1 MESGNGVVAEEERNG
16 VIEKE
21 EIVGENEEKVD
32 EMPNNSSSV
41 EGELPEIGSKC
52 KPSTHS
58 KSSGKVSS
66 KTGARGSAALART
79 KRASLTHSV
88 SFPAKGVNSGVLST
102 SADVQPK
109 KSGPKES
116 QVMKSGLASK
126 NGRRTSLT
134 APTNGF
140 GQNMN
145 QSDKS
150 LSANGTEALEGTTD
164 ENFKPITNVLPIKEE
179 EDARSTTSSNATPQG
194 QRRASGFGFS
204 FRLEQR
210 AEKRKEFFSKLEE
223 KIQAKEAEKNNLQAK
238 SKESQEAEIKK
249 LRKTLT
255 FKATPMP
262 SFYKEPPPKVELK
275 KIPITRAISPKLGR
289 SKTSAS
295 IAASSESA
303 ESCLSPKVVKEQ
315 GKSPRANRKKSSPA
329 SAKVT
334 TKSPPQSSE
343 TKTEEKAMMP
353 VETKPKPEETK
364 SCDEKTRAETE
375 TNNQTEEHWGDKSE
389 ENSGEDEVQCASTP
403 NTVVMPAQVSVE
415 G

>member
-1 MESGNGVVAEEERNG
+1 MESGNGVVAEEERNV

-32 EMPNNSSSV
+32 EMPNNSSSL

-58 KSSGKVSS
+58 KSSGKVTS

-109 KSGPKES
+109 KSGPKQS
-116 QVMKSGLASK
+116 QVMKSGHASK

-150 LSANGTEALEGTTD
+150 LSANGTEALEG
-164 ENFKPITNVLPIKEE
+164 
-179 EDARSTTSSNATPQG
+179 NATPQG

-289 SKTSAS
+289 NKTSAS
-295 IAASSESA
+295 VAASSESA

-329 SAKVT
+329 SVKVT
-334 TKSPPQSSE
+334 TKSPPQSSSE

>member
-1 MESGNGVVAEEERNG
+1 MESGNGVVAEEERNV

-32 EMPNNSSSV
+32 EMPNNSSSL

-58 KSSGKVSS
+58 KSSGKVTS

-109 KSGPKES
+109 KSGPKQS
-116 QVMKSGLASK
+116 Q
-126 NGRRTSLT
+126 
-134 APTNGF
+134 
-140 GQNMN
+140 N

-289 SKTSAS
+289 NKTSAS
-295 IAASSESA
+295 VAASSESA

-329 SAKVT
+329 SVKVT
-334 TKSPPQSSE
+334 TKSPPQSSSE

-353 VETKPKPEETK
+353 VETKPKPE
-364 SCDEKTRAETE
+364 ETE

>member
-16 VIEKE
+16 VIEEDNGGVKKE

-32 EMPNNSSSV
+32 EMPNNSSSL
-41 EGELPEIGSKC
+41 EC

-58 KSSGKVSS
+58 KSSGKVTP
-66 KTGARGSAALART
+66 KTHGVAKNQART
-79 KRASLTHSV
+79 KRASLTHSA
-88 SFPAKGVNSGVLST
+88 SFPAKSVNSGV
-102 SADVQPK
+102 
-109 KSGPKES
+109 KS
-116 QVMKSGLASK
+116 VHASK

-134 APTNGF
+134 PP
-140 GQNMN
+140 QN

-150 LSANGTEALEGTTD
+150 LSANGTEGLEGTTD
-164 ENFKPITNVLPIKEE
+164 ENFKPITNVLLIKEE
-179 EDARSTTSSNATPQG
+179 EDAHSTTSSNATPQG
-194 QRRASGFGFS
+194 QRRISGGFGFS

-223 KIQAKEAEKNNLQAK
+223 KIQAREVEKNNLQAK

-289 SKTSAS
+289 NKTSAS

-315 GKSPRANRKKSSPA
+315 GKSPRALPANRKKTSPA
-329 SAKVT
+329 PASKAT
-334 TKSPPQSSE
+334 TKSPSQQSSE
-343 TKTEEKAMMP
+343 TKTEENNAMP
-353 VETKPKPEETK
+353 VETKPKAEETDEK
-364 SCDEKTRAETE
+364 SCAETE
-375 TNNQTEEHWGDKSE
+375 TKNQTEEHWGE
-389 ENSGEDEVQCASTP
+389 EEVQCVSTS